1 MYNSYDIYTKIDY
14 DIFYKYYNIMNAN
27 ITFSRKPFR
36 LEPLKK
42 KHYKKAV
49 DIKDISENKETINK
63 NEIPKKPY
71 RLAPLNV

>member
-1 MYNSYDIYTKIDY
+1 
-14 DIFYKYYNIMNAN
+14 MNAN

-49 DIKDISENKETINK
+49 DIKDISENKDTINK